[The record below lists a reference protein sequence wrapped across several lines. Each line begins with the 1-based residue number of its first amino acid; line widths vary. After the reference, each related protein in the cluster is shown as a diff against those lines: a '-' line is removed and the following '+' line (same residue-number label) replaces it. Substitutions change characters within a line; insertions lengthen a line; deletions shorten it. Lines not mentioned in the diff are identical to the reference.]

1 MLKKEVRLIVGQETE
16 HLQDGR
22 GLLLAGL
29 ALVLLVLLA
38 LALAAVPGAAG
49 GGNGRL
55 VDLAGELGVLV
66 GVAVVAVVVLALPL
80 WLGRGIAVGSVGLG
94 FLLVF
99 LTFLVF

>member
-1 MLKKEVRLIVGQETE
+1 MPKKEVRLTVGRETE

-38 LALAAVPGAAG
+38 LALVAGAAVPGAAG

-80 WLGRGIAVGSVGLG
+80 WLGQGIAVGSVGLG
-94 FLLVF
+94 FLF
-99 LTFLVF
+99 